1 MILLEVSN
9 HIIEE
14 TLMLKFENVAEEKK
28 PEAVEVTFVDFDG
41 VLYHIFLYNISNP
54 NGDKIKVM
62 AHGADELLKRVYG
75 SYLVNPESGYNVSL
89 LYHLENLPASKDTI
103 VHQAGMLEQ
112 NCFASVFEKYFQFQE
127 EGKKGENRA
136 VIHYRN
142 DETMY
147 V

>member
-14 TLMLKFENVAEEKK
+14 TLMLKFENVPEEKK

-103 VHQAGMLEQ
+103 VHQTGMLER
-112 NCFASVFEKYFQFQE
+112 NCFASKYFQFQE
-127 EGKKGENRA
+127 EGKEGENRA
-136 VIHYRN
+136 VIHYRD
-142 DETMY
+142 DETM
-147 V
+147 